1 MTMLFLNGTVI
12 DGSGRLIERAGA
24 VVEDSRLTAVG
35 PTAQLEPRRREPGIT
50 VVDLRGMT
58 LMPGL
63 IDTHVH
69 IAGGDFVPN
78 REGEPAGLAA
88 FRTVEAATRTLMAG
102 FTTIRVSGSRDYL
115 DIDLRDA
122 INAGAI
128 VGPRVVA
135 SGRGITTTG
144 GHYHNWCAVEADGVD
159 AMRREVRSH
168 VKRGADSI
176 KLMLSPGVATKG
188 ANVNSEQFSLE
199 EVQAAVYEA
208 HKVGR
213 PVQTHAIG
221 IGGIRNGVAAGVDS
235 IDHGHYLDEEQA
247 LQMKEKGIYLVPTFG
262 PVYYYVSKREAE
274 SWRIARAEQVEP
286 LHAKAFRMALDIGV
300 PIAMGCDCGAQS
312 RMPNG
317 SNALELELMVK
328 YGMTPMA
335 ALVAA
340 TREAAR
346 LLRIIDT
353 VGTLEP
359 GKAADLL
366 VVEGNPMDDI
376 RVMQT
381 AVKMVVQGGVLRRD
395 DLGLAG
401 GATGAGA

>member
-35 PTAQLEPRRREPGIT
+35 PTAQLESRRREPGIT

-69 IAGGDFVPN
+69 IAGGDFEPH

-102 FTTIRVSGSRDYL
+102 FTTIRVSGSRDHL

-122 INAGAI
+122 INAGAL

-159 AMRREVRSH
+159 AVRREVRAH
-168 VKRGADSI
+168 IKRGADSI

-188 ANVNSEQFSLE
+188 ANV
-199 EVQAAVYEA
+199 
-208 HKVGR
+208 
-213 PVQTHAIG
+213 
-221 IGGIRNGVAAGVDS
+221 
-235 IDHGHYLDEEQA
+235 
-247 LQMKEKGIYLVPTFG
+247 
-262 PVYYYVSKREAE
+262 
-274 SWRIARAEQVEP
+274 
-286 LHAKAFRMALDIGV
+286 
-300 PIAMGCDCGAQS
+300 
-312 RMPNG
+312 
-317 SNALELELMVK
+317 
-328 YGMTPMA
+328 
-335 ALVAA
+335 
-340 TREAAR
+340 
-346 LLRIIDT
+346 
-353 VGTLEP
+353 
-359 GKAADLL
+359 
-366 VVEGNPMDDI
+366 
-376 RVMQT
+376 
-381 AVKMVVQGGVLRRD
+381 
-395 DLGLAG
+395 
-401 GATGAGA
+401 